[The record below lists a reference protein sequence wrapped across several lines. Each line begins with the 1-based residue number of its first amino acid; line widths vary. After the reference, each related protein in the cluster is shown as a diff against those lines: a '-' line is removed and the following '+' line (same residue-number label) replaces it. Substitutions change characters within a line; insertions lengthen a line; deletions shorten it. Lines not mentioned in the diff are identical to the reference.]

1 VRLAG
6 ITTDDVRTAIINA
19 NPLGAERTIA
29 DRLTRL
35 ANGTLPWPWIDPD
48 KALPWVEKHIGLAL
62 AESQV
67 AAVRLALMSK
77 VTVMTGGPGVGK
89 TTIVKAILRILAA
102 KGIEILLCAPTGRAA
117 KRMTEATGM
126 EAKTIHRTAGGRPQ
140 RRHFLRLTSMAAAS
154 ALAPTVLWA
163 EQREATDS
171 ATSQAESARIATFEE
186 VWRTVRDRFYDPHLH
201 GLDWSAVRE
210 HYLPGATWASSEEA
224 VAGVINSML
233 SELHA
238 SHTRYYTPEG
248 PEYYQLSD
256 IFAGALRRRGL
267 ERAFPGGRISYPGVG
282 VLSRV
287 DMQGRSVI
295 TGVIQGT
302 PAEQAGLL
310 AGDEIVFADGAPFQP
325 VQSFRGKVGREVVLG
340 LRRAGAFM
348 QISVTPVDIEPNK
361 MFLDGLKASARIIRA
376 NGRSIG
382 YVHVWCYAGS
392 VYQRTLEHLLS
403 QSPLNDADALIWDL
417 RDGWGGAIPEYLD
430 LFNTRAPTM
439 QVTDRNA
446 ASELASVVQG
456 RHPPPSQPRISH
468 SH

>member
-1 VRLAG
+1 MKE
-6 ITTDDVRTAIINA
+6 AIN
-19 NPLGAERTIA
+19 
-29 DRLTRL
+29 
-35 ANGTLPWPWIDPD
+35 
-48 KALPWVEKHIGLAL
+48 
-62 AESQV
+62 S
-67 AAVRLALMSK
+67 
-77 VTVMTGGPGVGK
+77 
-89 TTIVKAILRILAA
+89 
-102 KGIEILLCAPTGRAA
+102 APS
-117 KRMTEATGM
+117 
-126 EAKTIHRTAGGRPQ
+126 

-154 ALAPTVLWA
+154 ALAPAWA
-163 EQREATDS
+163 EQLEPADS
-171 ATSQAESARIATFEE
+171 ATSQPVSARIATFEE

-210 HYLPGATWASSEEA
+210 RYLPDATQASSEEA
-224 VAGVINSML
+224 LASVTNSML

-238 SHTRYYTPEG
+238 SHTRYYTRYE

-267 ERAFPGGRISYPGVG
+267 ERAFPGGRISYPGIG
-282 VLSRV
+282 ILSRL
-287 DMQGRSVI
+287 DMQRRSVI
-295 TGVIQGT
+295 TGVIEGT
-302 PAEQAGLL
+302 PAQQAGLL
-310 AGDEIVFADGAPFQP
+310 AGDVIVFADGAPFQP
-325 VQSFRGKVGREVVLG
+325 VQSFRDKIGKKVVLG

-439 QVTDRNA
+439 QVTDRNG
-446 ASELASVVQG
+446 ASELRNVKWRKPVAMLVNGGTRSGKEILAYGFKKYRLGEVIGTRTEGAVLAATAFLIGGGLLLLAVQDVHVDG
-456 RHPPPSQPRISH
+456 ERLEGVGVAPTIEVQADPDSMDRSDPQLNRAIAVLSGV
-468 SH
+468 